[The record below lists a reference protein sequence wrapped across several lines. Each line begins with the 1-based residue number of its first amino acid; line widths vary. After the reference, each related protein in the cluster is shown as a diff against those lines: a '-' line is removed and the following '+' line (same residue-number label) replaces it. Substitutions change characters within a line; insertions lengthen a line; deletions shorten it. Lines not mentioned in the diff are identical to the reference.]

1 MFLKISKY
9 NCFWVS
15 PGLINSLFGARSD
28 TSRQV
33 DGPPATECHTA
44 RGGGWYRW
52 DRHSCWR
59 TDAPPQFCSK
69 YFPCA
74 KYFKWVSF
82 ISTSRCMSPSHLCLN
97 QMSSV
102 IAYLHILSLISTFL
116 INFTEPENLNVLGPL
131 TLESYVRRWP

>member
-102 IAYLHILSLISTFL
+102 IFISWVSFPHFSLISQNLKISMFL
-116 INFTEPENLNVLGPL
+116 DLLPW
-131 TLESYVRRWP
+131 SHM